1 MCVNWGCRIHRA
13 IAPQLE
19 RQGIVWTKPLEN
31 GEKNTEH
38 MNMGTEWDLYIAD
51 LYWFMIT
58 KLIYNSINFMFSL
71 EGIYLY
77 LVGF

>member
-1 MCVNWGCRIHRA
+1 
-13 IAPQLE
+13 
-19 RQGIVWTKPLEN
+19 
-31 GEKNTEH
+31 

-51 LYWFMIT
+51 LYWFMIA
-58 KLIYNSINFMFSL
+58 KLIYNSINFAL